1 MVSIAKR
8 RVDMSLCLS
17 SSLKVAARPGDRNGL
32 IHDPFADAKVSID
45 PAGKI
50 LVLASDSVC
59 LEAVV
64 AHVRYVGGVAWMV
77 KLTSNR

>member
-8 RVDMSLCLS
+8 RVDMLLCS
-17 SSLKVAARPGDRNGL
+17 SGSLKVAARPGDRHGL

-45 PAGKI
+45 PASKFLI
-50 LVLASDSVC
+50 LASDSVC
-59 LEAVV
+59 LETVV
-64 AHVRYVGGVAWMV
+64 VHVRYVGGVAWMV